1 MMQIKLLINSFIHFV
16 QDIKEIW
23 KQQWGNGFI
32 LSSVELMYN
41 KCQKVNFRCNGSN
54 TNSPEWI
61 KKEKMTK
68 YPKIED
74 DECF

>member
-1 MMQIKLLINSFIHFV
+1 MQIKLLINSFIHFV

-23 KQQWGNGFI
+23 KQSGNDFI
-32 LSSVELMYN
+32 LNSVQLMYY

-61 KKEKMTK
+61 KKKKMTI

>member
-1 MMQIKLLINSFIHFV
+1 MMQIQLLINSFIHFV

-23 KQQWGNGFI
+23 KQSRNDFI
-32 LSSVELMYN
+32 LNSVQLMYY
-41 KCQKVNFRCNGSN
+41 KFQKVNFRCNGSN

-61 KKEKMTK
+61 KKKKMTI